1 MPRKAKPILGEDT
14 VSVNLSQP
22 HKQRGSGSRGKQPVA
37 TDVGSTAQ
45 DAVNPVVVHADPT
58 GGLAVLDPHDRL
70 PLPEHTVRPMT
81 DTPGSLDLIIP
92 EIEPL
97 KICVRPL
104 PNVVSSEDLPE
115 PRSAWFLF
123 GSQDSLLTDDDLM
136 DDDGSSEWNCPK
148 HVEIGDVLF
157 FYFKAPYKAV
167 HFVAR
172 AISEP
177 YPGEDGWH
185 WLAYD
190 CMVRIEPISITEIRK
205 IFDDKRLL
213 MYCKDG
219 RYIRPDFANRL
230 LERAKVAFSPFDSAN
245 EKALEKVVGKKE
257 LGDPNTITLDGLRS
271 LKSADFISE
280 EPVEYHFV
288 EPLLRL
294 AELDKH
300 ARIQR
305 KYDLPRRKT
314 ADYAALDRAQK
325 ALCIIEVKLRLG
337 ERKEWKRSSE
347 FLQAREYANES
358 NAPAFSLIDCD
369 RVFCFQSDSDM
380 PCLTLNRNRLSNED
394 LCALR
399 AHILGDGRTDATTRR
414 RR

>member
-1 MPRKAKPILGEDT
+1 MPRKAKPILGEDA

-22 HKQRGSGSRGKQPVA
+22 YKQRGSGSRGKQPVTTA
-37 TDVGSTAQ
+37 VGSTGQ
-45 DAVNPVVVHADPT
+45 DAVNSVVVHADPT
-58 GGLAVLDPHDRL
+58 GGLLCLDPHDGS
-70 PLPEHTVRPMT
+70 PLPEHTVRPMS
-81 DTPGSLDLIIP
+81 DAPGAPELIIP

-97 KICVRPL
+97 KFSVRPL

-123 GSQDSLLTDDDLM
+123 GSEDSFSSDDDLM
-136 DDDGSSEWNCPK
+136 EYDGTGEWNGPK

-185 WLAYD
+185 WLD
-190 CMVRIEPISITEIRK
+190 FGEMVRIEPISITEIRK

-257 LGDPNTITLDGLRS
+257 LGDANTITLDGLRS

-280 EPVEYHFV
+280 EDVEYHFV

-358 NAPAFSLIDCD
+358 NAPAFILVDCD
-369 RVFCFQSDSDM
+369 RVFCFPSDSDM
-380 PCLTLNRNRLSNED
+380 PCLTLSRNQLSNDD

-399 AHILGDGRTDATTRR
+399 THICRHGAGK
-414 RR
+414 